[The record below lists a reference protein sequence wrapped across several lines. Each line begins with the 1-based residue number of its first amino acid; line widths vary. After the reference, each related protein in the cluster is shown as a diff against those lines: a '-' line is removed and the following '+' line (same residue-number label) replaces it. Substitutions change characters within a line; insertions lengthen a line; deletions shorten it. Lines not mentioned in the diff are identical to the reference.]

1 MLRTA
6 KGQRPQLKDFP
17 FFFFAGAMRATRA
30 RLCSYR
36 AVQTFRRLSSV
47 NRIGD
52 KALRGATESKSYDLD
67 CIRNKIED
75 LPLRG
80 VPESKYY
87 GLDCFRSLEDV
98 RTLICPYIDMSFRL
112 FYPRKLKESLAPF
125 VAIPNSTI
133 AYAG

>member
-1 MLRTA
+1 MYKRV
-6 KGQRPQLKDFP
+6 P
-17 FFFFAGAMRATRA
+17 FGSITRA

-36 AVQTFRRLSSV
+36 AVQTFRGLSSV
-47 NRIGD
+47 NNI
-52 KALRGATESKSYDLD
+52 ALRGATKTESYGLD
-67 CIRNKIED
+67 YIRNRIEH
-75 LPLRG
+75 LPLKG
-80 VPESKYY
+80 VVESKYY

-98 RTLICPYIDMSFRL
+98 RTLICPNIDMSFRL

>member
-1 MLRTA
+1 MVLISSSSIS
-6 KGQRPQLKDFP
+6 
-17 FFFFAGAMRATRA
+17 AGAMWATRV
-30 RLCSYR
+30 RLSSFK

-52 KALRGATESKSYDLD
+52 NALRGATESK
-67 CIRNKIED
+67 C
-75 LPLRG
+75 
-80 VPESKYY
+80 Y
-87 GLDCFRSLEDV
+87 GLDYFRSLEDV
-98 RTLICPYIDMSFRL
+98 RTLICPDIDMSFRL